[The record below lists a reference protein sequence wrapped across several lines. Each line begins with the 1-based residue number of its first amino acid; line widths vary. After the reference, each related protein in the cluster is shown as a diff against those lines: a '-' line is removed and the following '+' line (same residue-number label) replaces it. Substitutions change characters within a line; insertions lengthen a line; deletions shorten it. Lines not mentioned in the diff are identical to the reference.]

1 MRGINPE
8 RERERETDRQR
19 DRERERERERERAVE
34 TVEISRVV
42 KERVPR
48 IRIARRSS
56 RFLIGPIPE
65 IRC

>member
-1 MRGINPE
+1 MRGINP
-8 RERERETDRQR
+8 
-19 DRERERERERERAVE
+19 ERERERERERAVE